1 MPGDGVTS
9 PMLQREHMRES
20 CPPHP
25 LWAALLED
33 APELTCLGN
42 SLCSFICALLLLF
55 RRGRFVEL
63 GSGAHL
69 TWSWS
74 VLSGRLVLRA
84 PGLRDIIL
92 LCSYLCLMHRT
103 RLLPY
108 DLMSM
113 AYRGV
118 LRLPAALP
126 GDVARSCCLCV
137 VGGAVILWIISL

>member
-1 MPGDGVTS
+1 MVVPPRLAEQCELDGSRARMPGDGVTS
-9 PMLQREHMRES
+9 PTLQREHMRES
-20 CPPHP
+20 FPPHP

-74 VLSGRLVLRA
+74 VLSGRLVLRD
-84 PGLRDIIL
+84 PGWRDIIL
-92 LCSYLCLMHRT
+92 SCSY
-103 RLLPY
+103 
-108 DLMSM
+108 SI
-113 AYRGV
+113 
-118 LRLPAALP
+118 
-126 GDVARSCCLCV
+126 
-137 VGGAVILWIISL
+137 GAQTKKFRCFI

>member
-1 MPGDGVTS
+1 MVAPPRLTKKCELDGSRARIPGDGVTPS
-9 PMLQREHMRES
+9 MLQREHMRES
-20 CPPHP
+20 FPLHP

-74 VLSGRLVLRA
+74 ILSGRLVLRD
-84 PGLRDIIL
+84 PSLRDIIL
-92 LCSYLCLMHRT
+92 SCSSLCSMHRT
-103 RLLPY
+103 RLFH
-108 DLMSM
+108 MT
-113 AYRGV
+113 
-118 LRLPAALP
+118 
-126 GDVARSCCLCV
+126 
-137 VGGAVILWIISL
+137 

>member
-1 MPGDGVTS
+1 MVAPPRLAKQCELDGSRARMPGDGVTS

-20 CPPHP
+20 FPPHP

-69 TWSWS
+69 TWSLS
-74 VLSGRLVLRA
+74 VLSGKLVLRD
-84 PGLRDIIL
+84 PGCRDIIL
-92 LCSYLCLMHRT
+92 SCSY
-103 RLLPY
+103 
-108 DLMSM
+108 SI
-113 AYRGV
+113 G
-118 LRLPAALP
+118 
-126 GDVARSCCLCV
+126 ARCTKFRCF
-137 VGGAVILWIISL
+137 I